1 MDRPAGLSYGPLLFN
16 CDTLKF
22 PRVPARVSEALVL
35 RTYPLKEADLV
46 VSFLTRDQGKLRGV
60 AKRARRLKSNF
71 GSGLERLSHVR
82 MAYYQRESHELV
94 NLDSCEL
101 IRSQFD
107 LVTDYQASIA
117 LDFFAEASEMLLP
130 SAETSERFF
139 RLLVAV
145 LDSIRQTD
153 GESGDQAGRVWRAVT
168 YFDFWAVR
176 LSGWLP
182 ELHVCLSC
190 GSLLDD
196 PESPERTFFS
206 RDRTGL
212 ICGHCRRTLGAGNSW
227 ELSRESRELAGR
239 ILRYPVAQLDAVGG
253 GTGWTQATAADL
265 RRFLVQQMES
275 HGERRL
281 ITVPMLEGL
290 TG

>member
-1 MDRPAGLSYGPLLFN
+1 
-16 CDTLKF
+16 
-22 PRVPARVSEALVL
+22 
-35 RTYPLKEADLV
+35 
-46 VSFLTRDQGKLRGV
+46 
-60 AKRARRLKSNF
+60 
-71 GSGLERLSHVR
+71 
-82 MAYYQRESHELV
+82 
-94 NLDSCEL
+94 
-101 IRSQFD
+101 
-107 LVTDYQASIA
+107 
-117 LDFFAEASEMLLP
+117 LLP

-196 PESPERTFFS
+196 PESPERAFFS
-206 RDRTGL
+206 RDRAGL

-239 ILRYPVAQLDAVGG
+239 ILRCPVAQLA